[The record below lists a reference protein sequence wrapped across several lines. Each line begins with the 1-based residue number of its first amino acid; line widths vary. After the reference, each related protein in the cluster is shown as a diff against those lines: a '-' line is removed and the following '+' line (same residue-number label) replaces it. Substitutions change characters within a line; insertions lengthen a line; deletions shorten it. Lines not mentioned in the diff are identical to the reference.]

1 MRHREE
7 TAIFLVAHTVSVIF
21 VVVHANYKLSFSCCL
36 GILMTA
42 LVLLLITDKHRGLEQ
57 KERELRVGLT
67 LTAQV
72 THFELC
78 VVNQWIILDRLQEL
92 FLNWGKTEK
101 KKSFSNQVS

>member
-1 MRHREE
+1 M
-7 TAIFLVAHTVSVIF
+7 
-21 VVVHANYKLSFSCCL
+21 
-36 GILMTA
+36 
-42 LVLLLITDKHRGLEQ
+42 LLLITDKHRGLEQ

-101 KKSFSNQVS
+101 NHFQTRFHRRLFLNVQNDYELQ